1 LGYNARGSLGFFR
14 SYKPERRS
22 PRGGLRSTFISPRR
36 SHTISSCGTVIRGPN
51 EGAVPEGEGVQMK
64 KITRGLVEVALL
76 AGVLVL
82 LAPASTAAAQG
93 APTAQPALA
102 LMPLPSSVTRG
113 EGALTVTAAGGAGST
128 FTYRYDQAHDA
139 RLETAVKRA
148 LLHLGRTCG
157 GDVLRST
164 VDHPAAASPSLSIRV
179 AGTSGPVQTVNEDET
194 YQLNITSQGATLT
207 AATDLGAMHGLETI
221 LQLAT
226 DQLGACVLPAVTISD
241 TPRFRWRGFMI
252 DVSRHFEPVPVIE
265 RTLDG
270 MAAAKLNVFHW
281 HLSDDQGFRAESK
294 KFPRLTSVASDGQ
307 FYTQEQMREVV
318 GYAWARGIRV
328 VPEFDMPG
336 HGTSWIL
343 AYPELSPDAEIKQLP
358 VVYGTPT
365 AVLDPTRESTYKF
378 INTLVDE
385 MGRIFPDEYF
395 HIGGD
400 EVQGKAWLSN
410 AHIAEFMKKKGF
422 TTPAELQAYF
432 NQRLEV
438 ILKKHDKKMIGWDEI
453 LNPALPK
460 TIVIQSWR
468 GEASLAEGA
477 RQGYQGTLSAPYY
490 LDAQK
495 TSAQMFLADPVPS
508 DTTLSA
514 DQQKLILGGEV
525 CMWSE
530 QLNPETVDSRVWP
543 RTMAVAERFWSP
555 QGDRDVSD
563 MYRRLRINSLKLEDS
578 GLEHISGPQI
588 MRRNL
593 LLELDPQSLDVL
605 ASVLEPVSFHERYQ
619 GQHTNGLTT
628 LDRLVD
634 AVVADPP
641 SRQEIAGDVDALA
654 GGVTVPPPSD
664 PKLSL
669 DLSGDAPS
677 GVAPSRD
684 AALGRLRQRFLS
696 WQAAEP
702 RLLEDMR
709 KTPRLSDAAV
719 RVEQLGELAGMG
731 LSALTYLETHTA
743 PPAGWQA
750 QQVSTLDAAAQTSA
764 LVRFTFLHSMRKL
777 VLAAAQTEPA
787 TSP

>member
-1 LGYNARGSLGFFR
+1 M
-14 SYKPERRS
+14 
-22 PRGGLRSTFISPRR
+22 
-36 SHTISSCGTVIRGPN
+36 H
-51 EGAVPEGEGVQMK
+51 MK
-64 KITRGLVEVALL
+64 KKLLVPTEIALAITLALIT
-76 AGVLVL
+76 
-82 LAPASTAAAQG
+82 PTMTATAQE
-93 APTAQPALA
+93 APTAQPKLA
-102 LMPLPSSVTRG
+102 LMPLPSSITRG
-113 EGALTVTAAGGAGST
+113 NGVLTVTPAGGAAST
-128 FTYRYDQAHDA
+128 FIYRYGQTHDA
-139 RLETAVKRA
+139 RLESAVKRM
-148 LLHLGRTCG
+148 LLQLGRTCG

-164 VDHPAAASPSLSIRV
+164 VDHPAPANPSLTINV
-179 AGTSGPVQTVNEDET
+179 AGPSGPVQTINEDES
-194 YQLNITSQGATLT
+194 YQLSVTLQGATLT
-207 AATDLGAMHGLETI
+207 ATTDAGAMHGLQTI
-221 LQLAT
+221 SQLAT
-226 DQLGACVLPAVTISD
+226 NEHSACVLPVVTISD
-241 TPRFRWRGFMI
+241 TPRFRWRGFML

-270 MAAAKLNVFHW
+270 MAMVKLNVFHW

-294 KFPRLTSVASDGQ
+294 KFPKLTGTASDGE
-307 FYTQEQMREVV
+307 FYTQDEMREIVA
-318 GYAWARGIRV
+318 YAWARGIRV

-343 AYPELSPDAEIKQLP
+343 AYPELSPEAHITQLP

-410 AHIAEFMKKKGF
+410 PHIVEFMKKKGF
-422 TTPAELQAYF
+422 STPAELQAYF
-432 NQRLEV
+432 NQRLEA

-477 RQGYQGTLSAPYY
+477 RQGYQGILSAPYY

-495 TSAQMFLADPVPS
+495 TSAQMFLDDPVPS
-508 DTTLSA
+508 DTTLTA
-514 DQQKLILGGEV
+514 IQQKLILGGEV
-525 CMWSE
+525 CMWAE
-530 QLNPETVDSRVWP
+530 QLNSETVDSRVWP

-563 MYRRLRINSLKLEDS
+563 MYRRLRINSLKLEDV
-578 GLEHISGPQI
+578 GLRHISGPEI

-593 LLELDPQSLDVL
+593 LLERDPEALEVL
-605 ASVLEPVSFHERYQ
+605 ASVLEPVSFHERYA

-654 GGVTVPPPSD
+654 GGITVPSPSD
-664 PKLSL
+664 LKLRL
-669 DLSGDAPS
+669 DLSGDVPS
-677 GVAPSRD
+677 GVTPSPKV
-684 AALGRLRQRFLS
+684 ALDRLRQRFLS
-696 WQAAEP
+696 WQAVEP
-702 RLLEDMR
+702 RLLEDVQE
-709 KTPRLSDAAV
+709 TPRLSDAAL
-719 RVEQLGELAGMG
+719 RAEQLGESAETG
-731 LSALTYLETHTA
+731 LSALTYLQTRTV

-750 QQVSTLDAAAQTSA
+750 QQMSILDTAEQPSA

-777 VLAAAQTEPA
+777 VLAAAQIQHAPTP
-787 TSP
+787 

>member
-1 LGYNARGSLGFFR
+1 MQMKRKARVSVEIALFAGILGFIT
-14 SYKPERRS
+14 S
-22 PRGGLRSTFISPRR
+22 
-36 SHTISSCGTVIRGPN
+36 
-51 EGAVPEGEGVQMK
+51 AV
-64 KITRGLVEVALL
+64 
-76 AGVLVL
+76 
-82 LAPASTAAAQG
+82 TATAQV
-93 APTAQPALA
+93 APTVQSKRLA
-102 LMPLPSSVTRG
+102 LMPLPSSFTQS
-113 EGALTVTAAGGAGST
+113 EGALTVTPAGGGGST
-128 FTYRYDQAHDA
+128 FTYRYDQTHDA
-139 RLETAVKRA
+139 RLEAAVKRA
-148 LLHLGRTCG
+148 LLQLGRTCG

-164 VDHPAAASPSLSIRV
+164 VDNPAPANPSLTISVGR
-179 AGTSGPVQTVNEDET
+179 ASEPVQAVNEDES
-194 YQLNITSQGATLT
+194 YQLTITPQGARLT
-207 AATDLGAMHGLETI
+207 SATDAGAMHGLQTI

-226 DQLGACVLPAVTISD
+226 NEHGACVLPAVTIND
-241 TPRFRWRGFMI
+241 TPRFHWRGFML
-252 DVSRHFEPVPVIE
+252 DVSRHFEPVQVIE

-294 KFPRLTSVASDGQ
+294 KFPKLTGLASDGQ
-307 FYTQEQMREVV
+307 FYTQDEMREIVA
-318 GYAWARGIRV
+318 YAWARGIRV

-343 AYPELSPDAEIKQLP
+343 AYPELSPEAHITQLP

-365 AVLDPTRESTYKF
+365 AVLDPTRDSTYKF

-385 MGRIFPDEYF
+385 MGKIFPDEFF
-395 HIGGD
+395 HVGGD

-410 AHIAEFMKKKGF
+410 PQVVEFMKKKGF

-477 RQGYQGTLSAPYY
+477 RQGYQGILSAPYY

-495 TSAQMFLADPVPS
+495 TSAQMFLADPIPS
-508 DTTLSA
+508 DTTLNA

-525 CMWSE
+525 CMWAE
-530 QLNPETVDSRVWP
+530 QLNSETVDSRVWP

-555 QGDRDVSD
+555 QSDRDISD
-563 MYRRLRINSLKLEDS
+563 MYRRLRINSLKLEEV
-578 GLEHISGPQI
+578 GLRHISGPEI

-593 LLELDPQSLDVL
+593 LLERHPDAFDVL
-605 ASVLEPVSFHERYQ
+605 ASVLEPVSFHERYG

-641 SRQEIAGDVDALA
+641 SRQQIAGDVDALA
-654 GGVTVPPPSD
+654 GNVTVAPPSD
-664 PKLSL
+664 PTLAL
-669 DLSGDAPS
+669 DLSGEVSS
-677 GVAPSRD
+677 GAASSPEVALD
-684 AALGRLRQRFLS
+684 RLRQRFLS

-702 RLLEDMR
+702 RLLEEVQE
-709 KTPRLSDAAV
+709 TPRLSDAAI
-719 RVEQLGELAGMG
+719 RAEQLGELARVG
-731 LSALTYLETHTA
+731 LSALAYLQSHTV
-743 PPAGWQA
+743 PPAGWQV
-750 QQVSTLDAAAQTSA
+750 QQMSILDAAEQPSA

-777 VLAAAQTEPA
+777 VLAAAQTGHSGAP
-787 TSP
+787 

>member
-1 LGYNARGSLGFFR
+1 M
-14 SYKPERRS
+14 
-22 PRGGLRSTFISPRR
+22 
-36 SHTISSCGTVIRGPN
+36 
-51 EGAVPEGEGVQMK
+51 QMK
-64 KITRGLVEVALL
+64 RKLSVPVERVLL
-76 AGVLVL
+76 AGI
-82 LAPASTAAAQG
+82 LASITSAVTA
-93 APTAQPALA
+93 TAQVSPMAQSSLA
-102 LMPLPSSVTRG
+102 LMPLPSSINYG
-113 EGALTVTAAGGAGST
+113 EGALTITPAGGGGST
-128 FTYRYDQAHDA
+128 FTYRYDHTHDA
-139 RLETAVKRA
+139 RLEDAVKRA
-148 LLHLGRTCG
+148 LLQLGRTCG

-164 VDHPAAASPSLSIRV
+164 VDHSASANPLLTIKV
-179 AGTSGPVQTVNEDET
+179 ARTSEPVQTVNEDESYRLSVT
-194 YQLNITSQGATLT
+194 PQTATLT
-207 AATDLGAMHGLETI
+207 AATDSGAMHGLETI

-226 DQLGACVLPAVTISD
+226 NEHGACMLPAVTISD
-241 TPRFRWRGFMI
+241 TPRFRWRGFML
-252 DVSRHFEPVPVIE
+252 DVSRHFEPMPVVE

-294 KFPRLTSVASDGQ
+294 KFPRLTGFASDGQ
-307 FYTQEQMREVV
+307 FYTQDEMREVV
-318 GYAWARGIRV
+318 TYARARGIRV

-343 AYPELSPDAEIKQLP
+343 AYPELSPETHITQLP

-385 MGRIFPDEYF
+385 MGKIFPDEFF
-395 HIGGD
+395 HVGGD

-410 AHIAEFMKKKGF
+410 PQVVEFMKKKGF

-432 NQRLEV
+432 NQRLEG

-460 TIVIQSWR
+460 TIVIHSWR
-468 GEASLAEGA
+468 GEASLADGA
-477 RQGYQGTLSAPYY
+477 RQGYQGILSAPYY
-490 LDAQK
+490 LDGQK

-508 DTTLSA
+508 NTTLTA

-525 CMWSE
+525 CMWAE

-555 QGDRDVSD
+555 QSDRDVSD
-563 MYRRLRINSLKLEDS
+563 MYRRLRINSLKLEDV
-578 GLEHISGPQI
+578 GLTHISAPEI

-593 LLELDPQSLDVL
+593 LLDRYPEALEVL
-605 ASVLEPVSFHERYQ
+605 ASVLEPVSFHERYG

-641 SRQEIAGDVDALA
+641 SRQEIADDVDALA
-654 GGVTVPPPSD
+654 VGITVPPPSD
-664 PKLSL
+664 PKLQV
-669 DLSGDAPS
+669 DLSGDVPSSLAPS
-677 GVAPSRD
+677 TEV
-684 AALGRLRQRFLS
+684 ALGRLRQRFLS
-696 WQAAEP
+696 WQAALP
-702 RLLEDMR
+702 RLLENVQE
-709 KTPRLSDAAV
+709 TPRLSDAGIRA
-719 RVEQLGELAGMG
+719 EQLGELAQVG
-731 LSALTYLETHTA
+731 LSALTYLQTHTA

-750 QQVSTLDAAAQTSA
+750 QQMSILDAAEQPSA

-777 VLAAAQTEPA
+777 VLAAAQTGRA
-787 TSP
+787 TAP

>member
-1 LGYNARGSLGFFR
+1 M
-14 SYKPERRS
+14 
-22 PRGGLRSTFISPRR
+22 
-36 SHTISSCGTVIRGPN
+36 
-51 EGAVPEGEGVQMK
+51 QMK
-64 KITRGLVEVALL
+64 WKARVPVEIVLFAGTLALITPTV
-76 AGVLVL
+76 
-82 LAPASTAAAQG
+82 TAAAQVT
-93 APTAQPALA
+93 PTTTSRLA
-102 LMPLPSSVTRG
+102 LMPLPSSITRG
-113 EGALTVTAAGGAGST
+113 EGALTVTPAGGGGST
-128 FTYRYDQAHDA
+128 FTYRYDQTHDA
-139 RLETAVKRA
+139 RLEAAVKRA
-148 LLHLGRTCG
+148 LLQLGRTCG

-164 VDHPAAASPSLSIRV
+164 VDHPAPASPSLTIAVTRQSER
-179 AGTSGPVQTVNEDET
+179 VQTVDEDES
-194 YQLNITSQGATLT
+194 YQLSIAPQGALLT
-207 AATDLGAMHGLETI
+207 AATDTGAMHGLETI

-226 DQLGACVLPAVTISD
+226 NERGACVLPAVTISD
-241 TPRFRWRGFMI
+241 TPRFRWRGFML

-294 KFPRLTSVASDGQ
+294 KFPKLTGVASDGQ
-307 FYTQEQMREVV
+307 FYTQDEMREVV
-318 GYAWARGIRV
+318 AYAGARGIRV

-343 AYPELSPDAEIKQLP
+343 AYPELSPEAQITQLP

-410 AHIAEFMKKKGF
+410 PHVAEFMKKKGF

-468 GEASLAEGA
+468 GEASLADGA
-477 RQGYQGTLSAPYY
+477 RQGYQGILSAPYY
-490 LDAQK
+490 LDGQK

-508 DTTLSA
+508 DTTMTA

-525 CMWSE
+525 CMWAE

-555 QGDRDVSD
+555 QNDRDVSD
-563 MYRRLRINSLKLEDS
+563 MYRRLRVNSLKLEDV
-578 GLEHISGPQI
+578 GLRHISGPEVL
-588 MRRNL
+588 RRNL
-593 LLELDPQSLDVL
+593 LLERDPAALEVL
-605 ASVLEPVSFHERYQ
+605 ASVLEPVSFHERYG

-641 SRQEIAGDVDALA
+641 SRQEIAGDVDALT
-654 GGVTVPPPSD
+654 GGVTVPPLSD
-664 PKLSL
+664 PKLQL
-669 DLSGDAPS
+669 DLSGDVPS
-677 GVAPSRD
+677 DVAPSHEV
-684 AALGRLRQRFLS
+684 ALRRLRQRFLS
-696 WQAAEP
+696 WQTAEP
-702 RLLEDMR
+702 RLLEDVQE
-709 KTPRLSDAAV
+709 TPRLSDAAV
-719 RVEQLGELAGMG
+719 RAEQLGELAQVG
-731 LSALTYLETHTA
+731 LSALTYLQTHTA

-750 QQVSTLDAAAQTSA
+750 QQMSILDTAEQPSA
-764 LVRFTFLHSMRKL
+764 LVRFTFLHSLRKL
-777 VLAAAQTEPA
+777 VLAAAQAGTA
-787 TSP
+787 ASRL